1 MALACSKSWKKR
13 RPLHLGDVEIHSGNL
28 SNPTAHV
35 SASTNVF
42 SAPISYLLCTHHVLT
57 PCWVGR
63 VEGGKAV
70 AVLGLGGPM
79 KKEMGKKSQLCK
91 IITEQF

>member
-1 MALACSKSWKKR
+1 M
-13 RPLHLGDVEIHSGNL
+13 
-28 SNPTAHV
+28 
-35 SASTNVF
+35 
-42 SAPISYLLCTHHVLT
+42 LT
-57 PCWVGR
+57 PSWVGR

-70 AVLGLGGPM
+70 DVSGLGGPM